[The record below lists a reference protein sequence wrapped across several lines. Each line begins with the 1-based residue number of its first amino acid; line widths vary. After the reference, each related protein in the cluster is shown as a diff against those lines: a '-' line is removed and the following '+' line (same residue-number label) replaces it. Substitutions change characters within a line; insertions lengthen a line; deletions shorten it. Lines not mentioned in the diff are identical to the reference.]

1 VLLLII
7 PALLLGACG
16 DRSGKTLETP
26 IFDPPEPP
34 VVDSSLPPAPTA
46 PPVAVI
52 PLTLTASWVD
62 GATVP
67 GRQTCLGD
75 GVSPALT
82 WTNVPAGTIEL
93 AVTVVD
99 GDADGYVHWIVY
111 AVPPDQFGLIE
122 GQLPDV
128 AFEWENSA
136 GEQAFE
142 PLCPPAGE
150 THRYRFTLY
159 ALNQQLEVADDAGAS
174 DVIAQLEA
182 TTIERASVFGL
193 VTTDS

>member
-1 VLLLII
+1 MGSS
-7 PALLLGACG
+7 A
-16 DRSGKTLETP
+16 TL
-26 IFDPPEPP
+26 
-34 VVDSSLPPAPTA
+34 
-46 PPVAVI
+46 
-52 PLTLTASWVD
+52 PLALTASWID

-82 WTNVPAGTIEL
+82 WTNVPPGTIEL
-93 AVTVVD
+93 AITVVD
-99 GDADGYVHWIVY
+99 GDADGFVHWIVY
-111 AVPPDQFGLIE
+111 ALRPDQPGLVE
-122 GQLPDV
+122 GQLPDI
-128 AFEWENSA
+128 AFEWPNSA
-136 GEQAFE
+136 GERAFE

-150 THRYRFTLY
+150 THRYGFTLY

-182 TTIERASVFGL
+182 TTIEQASVFGL

>member
-1 VLLLII
+1 VLLLI

-34 VVDSSLPPAPTA
+34 VESSLPTEPTA
-46 PPVAVI
+46 PPVAVM

-111 AVPPDQFGLIE
+111 AIQPDQLGLIE

-128 AFEWENSA
+128 AFAWVNSA

-142 PLCPPAGE
+142 PLCPPTGE

-182 TTIERASVFGL
+182 TTIEQVSVFGL

>member
-1 VLLLII
+1 M
-7 PALLLGACG
+7 
-16 DRSGKTLETP
+16 
-26 IFDPPEPP
+26 
-34 VVDSSLPPAPTA
+34 
-46 PPVAVI
+46 
-52 PLTLTASWVD
+52 TLTASWID

-82 WTNVPAGTIEL
+82 WANVPPGTIES
-93 AVTVVD
+93 AITVID
-99 GDADGYVHWIVY
+99 DDAGGFVHWIVY
-111 AVPPDQFGLIE
+111 AIRPDQLGLIE

-128 AFEWENSA
+128 AVEALNSA
-136 GEQAFE
+136 LERAFE

-174 DVIAQLEA
+174 DVIAQIEA
-182 TTIERASVFGL
+182 TTIEQASVFGL
-193 VTTDS
+193 VTSDS